1 VKSRTLLS
9 PLRRGLFQLL
19 WTEIGTSYAG
29 DRLQELAQ
37 AWLVATL
44 TESSALAVGGI
55 SILFSLPQLLMPVGG
70 AVADY
75 VDRRRL
81 FIIEQLR
88 GGVALDQFG
97 EKFVQ
102 GSRSKR
108 HPSTYGGC

>member
-1 VKSRTLLS
+1 
-9 PLRRGLFQLL
+9 
-19 WTEIGTSYAG
+19 
-29 DRLQELAQ
+29 
-37 AWLVATL
+37 
-44 TESSALAVGGI
+44 
-55 SILFSLPQLLMPVGG
+55 MPVGG